1 MHDHMSFAK
10 YVRRRIQ
17 QLCILVVVECLA
29 FTVLFAFSASSPMYV
44 IELDRIRPI
53 QGSFKIIVGV
63 AAVTGLVG
71 MVVLTKTLLEFMAT
85 SDEFV
90 ELERLATL
98 GKFSAWTAHQIR
110 NPLAIIRGQAQVL
123 SLKPQVDLVQKACS
137 LIMRQSD
144 KMSDLMSLMMALSQP
159 VLLHKE
165 QVDVHAMLV
174 DVLESYTNTYPQ
186 VAFSHKGLVEGVI
199 LGHHGLLEEAL
210 KNVITNAME
219 SMDGVGTVEVVFSE
233 TTGTATV
240 QVCDSGPGISDKAL
254 ESAFEIGFTT
264 KKYGTGLGLPI
275 VKTIMNVHGGSVSIE
290 RARGS
295 HPEHGTVVTLT
306 LPKAEL

>member
-1 MHDHMSFAK
+1 MSDHVPFAR

-44 IELDRIRPI
+44 IELDRIRVVH
-53 QGSFKIIVGV
+53 GSFGTLIAL

-71 MVVLTKTLLEFMAT
+71 MLVLTKNLLEFMAT

-110 NPLAIIRGQAQVL
+110 NPLAIIRGQAQLL
-123 SLKPQVDLVQKACS
+123 SLKPQPELVQKGSA
-137 LIMRQSD
+137 LIIRQSD
-144 KMSDLMSLMMALSQP
+144 KMSDLMSLMMTLSQP
-159 VLLHKE
+159 VILNKE
-165 QVDVHAMLV
+165 QIDVPAMCS
-174 DVLESYTNTYPQ
+174 DITESYAAAYPKIVFTQ
-186 VAFSHKGLVEGVI
+186 KGSIEGLV
-199 LGHHGLLEEAL
+199 LGHPGLLEEAL
-210 KNVITNAME
+210 KNVFTNAME
-219 SMDGVGTVEVVFSE
+219 SMDGVGPIEVECSE
-233 TTGTATV
+233 SAGTATIRIT
-240 QVCDSGPGISDKAL
+240 DSGPGISDEAL
-254 ESAFEIGFTT
+254 ASAFEIGFTT

-275 VKTIMNVHGGSVSIE
+275 VKTIMNAHGGSVTIE
-290 RARGS
+290 RAKRS
-295 HPEHGTVVTLT
+295 QAEHGTIVTLT